1 MAPIFA
7 LTLATFAS
15 NKVVELTLMK
25 GLGILM
31 LGPLAAYFV
40 NPAWQPLFGILPTY
54 WSARTLWAAGEG
66 GTESS
71 FVLSG
76 HTYCVVALSLLRR
89 VGGHIETLVNQR
101 VHLARRAE
109 LTRAGEIV

>member
-15 NKVVELTLMK
+15 NKVVRLTLMK

-40 NPAWQPLFGILPTY
+40 DPAWQPLFRILPTY
-54 WSARTLWAAGEG
+54 WSARTLWVAGEG
-66 GTESS
+66 GNSGPY
-71 FVLSG
+71 VLAG
-76 HTYCVVALSLLRR
+76 AAYNLLVTALLLRR
-89 VGGHIETLVNQR
+89 FREKVF
-101 VHLARRAE
+101 
-109 LTRAGEIV
+109 